1 MKGLIPCA
9 GLGTRLHPLSVAV
22 PKELLPVGGKP
33 AVHHAVKD
41 LTDSGVQDI
50 VLVINR
56 SKERIKDYLWEAFPI
71 SDFTFVIQDEPR
83 GVGYAILESKKFL
96 DGGPFVL
103 LLPDNVFFGEEPL
116 STSLIREY
124 DRTGRS
130 CVTLF
135 QRGKFKP
142 GARFG
147 FEVDRTPGGTDRV
160 IAAHPVDRVPPESA
174 VHFGPAALLLTEEI
188 FPYLKS
194 ESEQW
199 DPREGDFTERPAL
212 SRLIEVGGLSAAWVE
227 GECFDIGTVEGYMEC
242 LRYLLG
248 R

>member
-1 MKGLIPCA
+1 MGD
-9 GLGTRLHPLSVAV
+9 
-22 PKELLPVGGKP
+22 KP

-41 LTDSGVQDI
+41 LTDAGVQDI

-56 SKERIKDYLWEAFPI
+56 SKERIKDYLWEAFPTT
-71 SDFTFVIQDEPR
+71 DFTFVLQDEPR
-83 GVGYAILESKKFL
+83 GLGFAILESRNFL
-96 DGGPFVL
+96 DGGPFAL
-103 LLPDNVFFGEEPL
+103 LLPDNIFFGEEPL

-124 DRTGRS
+124 NRTGRS

-135 QRGKFKP
+135 RGGKFKP

-147 FEVDRTPGGTDRV
+147 FEVDRTTEGIDRV
-160 IAAHPVDRVPPESA
+160 IAAHPVDKAPPGTS

-212 SRLIEVGGLSAAWVE
+212 SRLIEAGGLSAAWVE

>member
-1 MKGLIPCA
+1 MGD
-9 GLGTRLHPLSVAV
+9 
-22 PKELLPVGGKP
+22 KP

-50 VLVINR
+50 VLVINM
-56 SKERIKDYLWEAFPI
+56 SKVRIKDYLWEAFPAT
-71 SDFTFVIQDEPR
+71 DFTFVFQDEPR
-83 GVGYAILESKKFL
+83 GVGYAILESNKFL
-96 DGGPFVL
+96 HGGPFVL
-103 LLPDNVFFGEEPL
+103 LLPDNIFFGTEPL
-116 STSLIREY
+116 SASLIREY
-124 DRTGRS
+124 HRTGRS

-135 QRGKFKP
+135 PRGKFKP

-147 FEVDRTPGGTDRV
+147 FEVDRTTRGINRAV
-160 IAAHPVDRVPPESA
+160 AAHPVDTALPGTA

-212 SRLIEVGGLSAAWVE
+212 SRLIEAGRLSAAWVE
-227 GECFDIGTVEGYMEC
+227 GECFDIGTVEGYMDC
-242 LRYLLG
+242 LRYVLG
-248 R
+248 Q